1 MKYSEKKDIIEIA
14 FDILAGYCK
23 KHINCLYCRFSDKS
37 GDCLFEK
44 SLLPCDWQK
53 QRSDNNEE

>member
-1 MKYSEKKDIIEIA
+1 MKKDIIEIA

-23 KHINCLYCRFSDKS
+23 KHINCSSCRFSDKS

-44 SLLPCDWQK
+44 SLLPCDWSK
-53 QRSDNNEE
+53 QRSNNNG